1 MWPKNVTIQ
10 IFKNFIFYIS
20 TLDAKNFKGDTALH
34 TMIGHGRLDCVM
46 ALISYG
52 ANVNAKDDGGNTPLH
67 IGRYII
73 PN

>member
-1 MWPKNVTIQ
+1 
-10 IFKNFIFYIS
+10 
-20 TLDAKNFKGDTALH
+20 
-34 TMIGHGRLDCVM
+34 MIGHGRLDCVM

-67 IGRYII
+67 IGRYIL